1 MSNIS
6 NLSSYLLY
14 PASLGYRLAV
24 GSRNTLYDW
33 HVLRENQVPVPIVCV
48 GNLTVGGTGKTPMV
62 SWLTNY
68 FSRQGKKV
76 AILTRGYKRSSSQSS
91 LVLLP
96 DAGNTYKVSE
106 LGDEAAMLHARH
118 PQASLVLDADRSRG
132 ARAVCS
138 RWQPDI
144 IIMDDGFQHRR
155 LRRTVNIVMIDS
167 QRLFGNGFLLPA
179 GPLREPISALQRADL
194 VVFNKFDA
202 HHTYFAKKSCKVFDF
217 ISPARLFTASYQL
230 KSLYNLR
237 QPSRLLTVDQLQGK
251 KMLAFAGIANP
262 DYFFQQLENIGIKLQ
277 HTLPFADH
285 MNYDRKSLQKI
296 SQTAASCQLT
306 VTTAKDAVKI
316 TAFPETCRLLPEL
329 LVADIKLQIEPQNH
343 FIELLESRLS
353 LGYSIVPPIE
363 AR

>member
-1 MSNIS
+1 MNKKTIHL
-6 NLSSYLLY
+6 LSQSLLY
-14 PASLGYRLAV
+14 PASLGYRLAIY
-24 GSRNTLYDW
+24 SRNLLYDFN
-33 HVLRENQVPVPIVCV
+33 LLSTTQASVPVICV

-62 SWLTNY
+62 SWLTDY

-76 AILTRGYKRSSSQSS
+76 AIMSRGYKRSGSQNP

-96 DAGNTYKVSE
+96 GATNMRGVSE

-118 PQASLVLDADRSRG
+118 PQAALVLDADRSRG

-155 LRRTVNIVMIDS
+155 LRRSVNIVMIDS
-167 QRLFGNGFLLPA
+167 QRLFGNGLLLPA

-194 VVFNKFDA
+194 LIFNKFDA
-202 HHTYFAKKSCKVFDF
+202 QHTYFAKKSRKVFDF
-217 ISPARLFTASYQL
+217 ISPTRLFTASYHL
-230 KSLYNLR
+230 RSLYNLK

-251 KMLAFAGIANP
+251 KILAFAGIANP

-277 HTLPFADH
+277 RTLPFTDH
-285 MNYDRKSLQKI
+285 MSYDRKSLQKI
-296 SQTAASCQLT
+296 SQTAAGCQLT

-329 LVADIKLQIEPQNH
+329 LVADIDLQIEPQNR

-353 LGYSIVPPIE
+353 LGYSTPH
-363 AR
+363 